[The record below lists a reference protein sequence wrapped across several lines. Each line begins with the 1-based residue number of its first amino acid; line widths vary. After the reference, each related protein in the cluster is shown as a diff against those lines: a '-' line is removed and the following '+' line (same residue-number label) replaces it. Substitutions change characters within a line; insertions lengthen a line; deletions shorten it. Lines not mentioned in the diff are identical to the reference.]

1 MPKRPKRNKAYIYSW
16 DDVPLF
22 VDLPFC
28 SVLLGMHIDTLRKK
42 CASGVIK
49 AVKTNAGWRVAKDT
63 LMDFYINGG
72 EI

>member
-16 DDVPLF
+16 DEVPLF
-22 VDLPFC
+22 VDLPYC

-63 LMDFYINGG
+63 LMNYYNNGG
-72 EI
+72 TI